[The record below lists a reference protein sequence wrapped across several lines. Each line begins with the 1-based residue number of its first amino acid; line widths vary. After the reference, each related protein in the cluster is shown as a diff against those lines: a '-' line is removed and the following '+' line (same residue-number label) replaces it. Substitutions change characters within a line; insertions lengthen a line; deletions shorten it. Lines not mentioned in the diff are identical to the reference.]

1 MKSNY
6 LQELFSKEL
15 VKQFIENSNI
25 ISKIINK
32 PIVSP
37 EMEKYER
44 IARRLKY
51 GQQ

>member
-1 MKSNY
+1 MKRNC

-15 VKQFIENSNI
+15 VKQFAEDSNI
-25 ISKIINK
+25 ISKIINE
-32 PIVSP
+32 PIISP
-37 EMEKYER
+37 EMERYER